1 MGQVSVESNVGLCLR
16 TVSRSCACL
25 VLLCCSL
32 NSRMGNAKSDK
43 AFDLP
48 PQTKL
53 EMVLTGRGVVWG
65 IDSISENQ
73 ILFTEKSGKMSV
85 FEISTK
91 KVFAISGTPEVSSS
105 GQGGLLDVRI
115 APSFQKDSRIY
126 LTYSKKVEAGATT
139 ALATAVLDLKQRKL
153 LGLRDLFVGKT
164 DNGGSVHFGSRIV
177 FDGQGHVLFGIGD
190 RGERDRAQDL
200 AWHNG
205 KIIRLNLDGTT
216 PKDNPF
222 VNRKGALAEIFSYG
236 HRNPQGLYY
245 SPRLKKLFNSEH
257 GPRGGDEINEVQAGK
272 NYGWPVITFGRE
284 YYGPKIGVGVRQA
297 GMEQP
302 IKYFVPSI
310 APSSLIIYESN
321 KIPAMRGRFILG
333 ALALQHL
340 NVVSLDGQ
348 SEKRYLEKLDKRIR
362 QVHETPSGSLLIGT
376 DSGEIFRLSP
386 AP

>member
-1 MGQVSVESNVGLCLR
+1 MAKDN
-16 TVSRSCACL
+16 RSL
-25 VLLCCSL
+25 
-32 NSRMGNAKSDK
+32 
-43 AFDLP
+43 DLP
-48 PQTKL
+48 SQTKL
-53 EMVLTGRGVVWG
+53 EKVLVGRGVVWG
-65 IDSISENQ
+65 LDSISETQ

-85 FEISTK
+85 FDTSTK
-91 KVFAISGTPEVSSS
+91 KVFAISGTPEISAS

-126 LTYSKKVEAGATT
+126 LTYSKKVETGATT
-139 ALATAVLDLKQRKL
+139 ALATAILDLKQKKL
-153 LGLRDLFVGKT
+153 LGLKDLFVGKT
-164 DNGGSVHFGSRIV
+164 DNGGSIHFGSRIV

-222 VNRKGALAEIFSYG
+222 VNRKRALPEIFSYG

-245 SPRLKKLFNSEH
+245 SSRLKKLFNSEH

-284 YYGPKIGVGVRQA
+284 YHGPTIGVGVRQA

-310 APSSLIIYESN
+310 APSSLIIYESK
-321 KIPAMRGRFILG
+321 KIPALSGRFILG

-340 NVVSLDGQ
+340 NVVSLDGR
-348 SEKRYLEKLDKRIR
+348 SEKRFLKNFEKRIR
-362 QVHETPSGSLLIGT
+362 QVHETPSGSLLIGA